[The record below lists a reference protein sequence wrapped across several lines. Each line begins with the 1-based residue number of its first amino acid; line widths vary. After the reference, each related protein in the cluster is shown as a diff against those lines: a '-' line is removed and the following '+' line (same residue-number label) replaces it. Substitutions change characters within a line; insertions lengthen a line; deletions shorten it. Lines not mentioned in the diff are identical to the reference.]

1 MNGSGFQSLKIAL
14 IFSTIFIG
22 LFLFTNVFGAT
33 IFEDFNSYTAN
44 VDLLGQGSWTGT
56 PDTCWVVDDVN
67 CFEGKCAETHTSNS
81 QIYKDFASSTDGTR
95 VIYLRLKN
103 YSQYKLVFRYSG
115 IGAHSGNLADFYH
128 EENVFSM
135 ETHIGEKTILATTTA
150 DVWFKLTCEYQ
161 GLDHFA
167 EAERQVRCKVN
178 NNTFSAWKQ
187 IYSPADNFTR
197 VYFQSYYVGDRFDYF
212 ASEEYTPPPP
222 PAFRVYGIS
231 PVSGTEITSTS
242 TDFTFGWEGLDPEIY
257 EGFTLNFREKNTG
270 IVVKQKIFFTSSIY
284 GATTTP
290 LINFEFDKNSDYYLE
305 SAGILVSDYY
315 RVEAY
320 NDLVSPDYFLTINF
334 EGLSPVFEMTDFET
348 WYGVNSKFATPTA
361 IFTSITGFL
370 SPVFSKLGEFGAR
383 TTDFFDIADAYTR
396 GYNLGLIFPTF
407 SQYVDEIEVFMG
419 GFPIVKLFLIALIVL
434 LGIFAIKLIMKFIPF
449 FG

>member
-1 MNGSGFQSLKIAL
+1 MNGYGFKILKIAL
-14 IFSTIFIG
+14 IFSTILIG
-22 LFLFTNVFGAT
+22 FLLFTNVFGAT
-33 IFEDFNSYTAN
+33 IFEDFNSY
-44 VDLLGQGSWTGT
+44 DLGDLTGQGTWQGFSNTA
-56 PDTCWVVDDVN
+56 WVVDDVD
-67 CFEGKCAETHTSNS
+67 CLEGQCATTHTSNL
-81 QIYKDFASSTDGTR
+81 QTYNTFASTTDGT
-95 VIYLRLKN
+95 IIFNLNLKN
-103 YSQYKLVFRYSG
+103 YSQKRLVFRYGSEAG
-115 IGAHSGNLADFYH
+115 QLVDFYKYGAI
-128 EENVFSM
+128 FSM
-135 ETHIGEKTILATTTA
+135 ETFGATTT
-150 DVWFKLTCEYQ
+150 DIGTTTDEVWFELNCEYHN
-161 GLDHFA
+161 LDHIDA
-167 EAERQVRCKVN
+167 SEREIRCKIDN
-178 NNTFSAWKQ
+178 KPFTPWKRVIQ
-187 IYSPADNFTR
+187 LETYKHLSRIYL
-197 VYFQSYYVGDRFDYF
+197 QSYYVGDRFDYL
-212 ASEEYTPPPP
+212 SDMGYSLPPP

-231 PVSGTEITSTS
+231 PASGTEITSTS
-242 TDFTFGWEGLDPEIY
+242 TGFSFGWEGLDPEKY

-270 IVVKQKIFFTSSIY
+270 IVVKQKIFFTSSIS

-290 LINFEFDKNSDYYLE
+290 LVNFEFDKNSDYYLE